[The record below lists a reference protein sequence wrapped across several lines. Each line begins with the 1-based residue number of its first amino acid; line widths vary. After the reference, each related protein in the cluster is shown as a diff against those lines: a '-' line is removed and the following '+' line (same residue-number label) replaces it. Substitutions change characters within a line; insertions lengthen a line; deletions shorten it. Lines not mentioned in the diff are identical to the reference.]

1 LEKLFSGMNE
11 LKKTGEEVFIDR
23 DGTAFEN
30 MVNYLRNERA
40 NYPQF
45 ENRNDEDK
53 FLREL
58 KFWEIDMYQGNQV
71 GKQSFAQTNAS
82 D

>member
-1 LEKLFSGMNE
+1 MNE
-11 LKKTGEEVFIDR
+11 LKKIGEEVFIDR
-23 DGTAFEN
+23 DGSAFEN
-30 MVNYLRNERA
+30 MVNYLRNERK

-58 KFWEIDMYQGNQV
+58 KFWEIDMHHGNEV
-71 GKQSFAQTNAS
+71 GKQ
-82 D
+82 